1 MVKKNNNTNDI
12 YLVAN
17 KYDWQYNGDCNIE
30 HGGCFYKLEDWDS
43 YGYVDAVRVNID
55 GGEWNDKGFLYI
67 TVGSI
72 NKESELCTD
81 AALIKTYGEN
91 CIDDGNR
98 IHLQIDNCRS
108 NYGVEPSYGNDCFEL
123 SECGEYFNA
132 NHNETNGKPQWV
144 SIDDLQGWIV
154 STYLKGE

>member
-1 MVKKNNNTNDI
+1 MLRKNNNTSDI

-17 KYDWQYNGDCNIE
+17 KYGWEYQGDCNIE

-43 YGYVDAVRVNID
+43 YGYADAVQVSVLSGD
-55 GGEWNDKGFLYI
+55 WNDNGFVDI

-72 NKESELCTD
+72 NKKSDLCTD
-81 AALIKTYGEN
+81 TALIEVYGAETLN
-91 CIDDGNR
+91 PDSL

-108 NYGVEPSYGNDCFEL
+108 NCGVEPSYGGECFEL

-132 NHNETNGKPQWV
+132 NGNPQNGKPRWI

-154 STYLKGE
+154 ANYLND